1 MQANSKWLD
10 NRGWGRGDVVEMFRK
25 AAKDSAAHLKVWS
38 KGEFGGRKKKLEL
51 LIEN

>member
-25 AAKDSAAHLKVWS
+25 AAKDSAAHLKVW
-38 KGEFGGRKKKLEL
+38 RPKKEAGVTNREL
-51 LIEN
+51 KSL